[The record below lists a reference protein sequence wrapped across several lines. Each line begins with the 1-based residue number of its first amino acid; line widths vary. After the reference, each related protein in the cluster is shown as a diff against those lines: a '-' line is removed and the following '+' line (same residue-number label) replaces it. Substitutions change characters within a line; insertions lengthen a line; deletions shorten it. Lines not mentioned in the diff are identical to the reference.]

1 MRPNEGQ
8 PAQLAPG
15 QAHHS
20 EHQTDRRDGLPG
32 PEEEHPPNDPRFE
45 PSHTSLYATFESA
58 DVCFDLSDPAVELGI
73 ESPEVQVVELT
84 QLGSVRDVHLL
95 NQSTSSLVMSS
106 PSVS

>member
-58 DVCFDLSDPAVELGI
+58 DVCFDLSDPAVELGVELRDALLELGI

-84 QLGSVRDVHLL
+84 QLGSV
-95 NQSTSSLVMSS
+95 
-106 PSVS
+106 